1 MDKQLSGYQKTLK
14 IPKLLP
20 MLNNKEKQQNYD
32 QREKKKKKLESII
45 FETKVTKNAMK
56 DA

>member
-32 QREKKKKKLESII
+32 QREKKKKQLESII